1 MWWIL
6 TSLFILIS
14 LVTSIVCYYSLRRI
28 NQYEQFLINIEKII
42 SYSNERVKQID
53 SKGSF
58 ESDDE
63 IGFFFKEVQKLQN
76 MMSDIFENTD
86 TEETTNG

>member
-63 IGFFFKEVQKLQN
+63 IGFFFKEVQKLQD